1 MATEIFKDVKGFEGY
16 YQISNLGRLKSL
28 RNTRGRLRD
37 NPLIV
42 KTYINGKNKQ
52 GYDAVDLH
60 ANRKHVKSSIHRL
73 VAEAFLPNPLN
84 LPEVNHKDEDKRNN
98 CVENLEWCDR
108 KYNVNYGTFLERT
121 RRSRK
126 IKITFMD
133 TGAVE
138 VLPSEL
144 DVYKAH
150 GFVQRLVREC
160 CNGIREQAYG
170 CRFNFVED

>member
-28 RNTRGRLRD
+28 RSTRGRLRD
-37 NPLIV
+37 RPIIV
-42 KTYINGKNKQ
+42 KTWIDGKNKR
-52 GYDAVDLH
+52 GYDTVLLCVEK
-60 ANRKHVKSSIHRL
+60 RKKKYKIHRL

-98 CVENLEWCDR
+98 FVENLEWCDR
-108 KYNVNYGTFLERT
+108 KYNCNYGTTLERT

-133 TGAVE
+133 TGEVE

-150 GFVQRLVREC
+150 GFTQRIVREC

-170 CRFNFVED
+170 CRFEFDGR